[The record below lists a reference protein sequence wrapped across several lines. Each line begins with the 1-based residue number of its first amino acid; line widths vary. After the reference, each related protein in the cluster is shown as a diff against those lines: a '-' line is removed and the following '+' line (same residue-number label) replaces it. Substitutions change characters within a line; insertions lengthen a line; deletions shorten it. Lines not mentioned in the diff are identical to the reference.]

1 MALFDDHYLEKTGV
15 LQESLYQSEKRR
27 LELERELF
35 TYHTSEKHSARVN
48 NAKLC
53 GYLKNI
59 CEREK
64 QAKKRNLQLLKDAEY
79 VQLCVGASPLDH
91 STLHQKQVECWNKM
105 TRLSALR
112 KSEKASSAESVSKG
126 NVVLRPPPDTSSI
139 HYMKDLFQP
148 AAVFMGCQ
156 TSAGSIAE
164 PLAFSTQLSQPPG
177 PLPRQMPSSSEP
189 WGHDVVSLSRFLRQ
203 DAYARPG
210 SSSFVLTGSDS
221 TTRQGASEKNESA
234 APLVLTNP
242 VPHQSIEAFIP
253 HVSSKVSQ
261 DKEEPQSMAKHQEA
275 LDVNDPVKVSS
286 ISEINKENSR
296 SIPQILSHQNGFE
309 KLDEYTESASG
320 ASSPGVITGNAA
332 DASSELP
339 LSHTEDKGPAV
350 YPGGR
355 TPESP
360 IPPVTSEREMCDTPS
375 ITAHVGTGTKK
386 AGSQGTEALQGCSEG
401 FWQDA
406 AQLETSAEQLSL
418 KGFFHLLNSIEGR
431 LNQRE
436 NKLYK
441 ISSVSKEK
449 LNSLISLCNGE
460 AALNGEDLE
469 ACGAVVLHQF
479 QRLSWSMSKG
489 CLLRRDIVSA
499 HWMAAD
505 GRRIRSHLPPDGA
518 LLWDRW
524 LQHVLLLESSGV
536 LTASEVVDLFTPLL
550 VQTDATYV
558 EEAKVLVKRLLPQ
571 TPEASLSL
579 RGEQSPNDLPS
590 LFNDSEEVSLVEPA
604 DLLSS
609 TDTRKQELQS
619 AEEDSAEEGFV
630 KSIPIRETKAYQLLK
645 QSATQQRR
653 LSSEEHDDGSDL
665 DLSGERCMNSAG
677 KDVLTKTSPTPH
689 QEVHQFRAERMVPAV
704 KSKAFW
710 GESDD
715 SGSDIEAALR
725 PASRHDDDFDFSD

>member
-189 WGHDVVSLSRFLRQ
+189 WGHDV
-203 DAYARPG
+203 
-210 SSSFVLTGSDS
+210 
-221 TTRQGASEKNESA
+221 
-234 APLVLTNP
+234 
-242 VPHQSIEAFIP
+242 
-253 HVSSKVSQ
+253 VSQ